1 MVTIVYVNSGRRE
14 RERENEFMV
23 YYNIPLHAMY
33 DTGILQGVSHLLLV
47 YDQYEV
53 RKIIKSCEGVI
64 DYIKV
69 RGRRKISITHS

>member
-1 MVTIVYVNSGRRE
+1 MSTVGGGE

-23 YYNIPLHAMY
+23 YYNIPLHTMY
-33 DTGILQGVSHLLLV
+33 NTGILQGVSHLLLV